1 MSVVLYQIS
10 ASSHLRKYILALEVV
25 DVFQVLAEPRRR
37 ELLALLADDERTAG
51 DIAKRF
57 DVTRQA
63 VSQHLRVLLAA
74 GLIRERRDG
83 TRRWYRARPEGL
95 AEVRAYVEAMWPS
108 ALDHLKAAAERE
120 QASRTRD
127 VRRN

>member
-1 MSVVLYQIS
+1 MPRQSLIHS
-10 ASSHLRKYILALEVV
+10 ASDALRKCILALLMA

-37 ELLALLADDERTAG
+37 ELLALVAEHERTAG

-63 VSQHLRVLLAA
+63 VSQHLRILLEA
-74 GLIRERRDG
+74 GLIRERREG

-108 ALDHLKAAAERE
+108 ALEQLKLAAERE
-120 QASRTRD
+120 HTSKRRD
-127 VRRN
+127 AKRN

>member
-1 MSVVLYQIS
+1 MTKPLTARQAHACASVY
-10 ASSHLRKYILALEVV
+10 LRSVV

-51 DIAKRF
+51 DIARRF

-63 VSQHLRVLLAA
+63 VSQHLRILLEA

-95 AEVRAYVEAMWPS
+95 AEVRSYVEAMWPS
-108 ALDHLKAAAERE
+108 ALADLKAAAEHE
-120 QASRTRD
+120 HASRNGD
-127 VRRN
+127 AGRN

>member
-1 MSVVLYQIS
+1 
-10 ASSHLRKYILALEVV
+10 LRKCILALVV
-25 DVFQVLAEPRRR
+25 ADVFQVLAEPRRR
-37 ELLALLADDERTAG
+37 ELLTMLADDERTAG
-51 DIAKRF
+51 DIAKHF

-63 VSQHLRVLLAA
+63 VSQHLQVLLAA

-120 QASRTRD
+120 HTSTSAD
-127 VRRN
+127 AGRN

>member
-1 MSVVLYQIS
+1 M
-10 ASSHLRKYILALEVV
+10 A

-51 DIAKRF
+51 DIARQF

-74 GLIRERRDG
+74 GLIRERREG

-95 AEVRAYVEAMWPS
+95 AEVRAYVEAMWPT

-120 QASRTRD
+120 HSSGSVDAA
-127 VRRN
+127 RN